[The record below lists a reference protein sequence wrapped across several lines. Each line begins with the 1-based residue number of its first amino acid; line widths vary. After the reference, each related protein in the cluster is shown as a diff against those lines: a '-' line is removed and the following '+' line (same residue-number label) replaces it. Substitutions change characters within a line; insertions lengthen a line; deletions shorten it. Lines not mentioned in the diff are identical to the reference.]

1 MRLKQLPHIDFG
13 RCCRQ
18 RAVTVFD
25 AALATLV
32 TVFHMLNGFTVGG
45 REKVYHRQSTQV
57 VGLAYVGGRVYVWP
71 IAEEY
76 NAESSGR
83 RSRSTALTCNGFYT
97 SIWYLLV

>member
-18 RAVTVFD
+18 RAVTVFE

-45 REKVYHRQSTQV
+45 KEKVYHRQSTQV
-57 VGLAYVGGRVYVWP
+57 VGLAYVRGRVYVWP
-71 IAEEY
+71 IAEE
-76 NAESSGR
+76 
-83 RSRSTALTCNGFYT
+83 
-97 SIWYLLV
+97 I